1 MANKPKPVLARHPKK
16 VVTLTPEQQHA
27 LHAGHVPLASMDVPA
42 KFKRRQLLKITL
54 QRFNDADLGT
64 SAASLA
70 YYALLSL
77 FPMFLVVGNLLPLLN
92 IDYRS
97 ISAYLAQVIPENIMQ
112 WLEPVIQSLLQNGS
126 GGVLSI
132 GAITTLWAASLGI
145 NGLKISFNK
154 AYGVQPAQNFL
165 VQRLLSM
172 LLTFLLIL
180 AVGTV
185 LVAFAF
191 GQQFLEWLNKQFGLS
206 DAWLRTFLAWRWP
219 VTLLVLLIAVMF
231 LFYFLPN
238 VRIRF
243 WTVLPGA
250 GLTTV
255 GWIILAQSFS
265 WYMRN
270 FGTRYSS
277 YGTLGTFIILLL
289 WLNFSAWVLIV
300 GAVINSLVAEYY
312 TGHLHQSPGKVADLI
327 RSQRTKA

>member
-1 MANKPKPVLARHPKK
+1 MA
-16 VVTLTPEQQHA
+16 T
-27 LHAGHVPLASMDVPA
+27 MDMPG
-42 KFKRRQLLKITL
+42 KYKRRELLKLSIKRL
-54 QRFNDADLGT
+54 NDADLGT

-77 FPMFLVVGNLLPLLN
+77 FPMFLVVGNLLPLLQIN
-92 IDYRS
+92 YQTVSDYVGQIVPS
-97 ISAYLAQVIPENIMQ
+97 NIMD
-112 WLEPVIQSLLQNGS
+112 WLEPVIQNLLQNGS

-154 AYGVQPAQNFL
+154 AYGVPPAQNFL

-180 AVGTV
+180 VVGAV

-191 GQQFLEWLNKQFGLS
+191 GQQFLEWLNATFKIS
-206 DAWLRTFLAWRWP
+206 DAWLHTFLAWRWP
-219 VTLLVLLIAVMF
+219 VTLLVLFAAIMF
-231 LFYFLPN
+231 LLYFLPN
-238 VRIRF
+238 VRIRL
-243 WTVLPGA
+243 WTVIPGTV
-250 GLTTV
+250 LTTV
-255 GWIILAQSFS
+255 GWIVLAQSFS

-277 YGTLGTFIILLL
+277 YGTMGTFIILLL
-289 WLNFSAWVLIV
+289 WLNFSAWILIV

-312 TGHLHQSPGKVADLI
+312 TGRLHRSPGKVADLI
-327 RSQRTKA
+327 RNSRAKN